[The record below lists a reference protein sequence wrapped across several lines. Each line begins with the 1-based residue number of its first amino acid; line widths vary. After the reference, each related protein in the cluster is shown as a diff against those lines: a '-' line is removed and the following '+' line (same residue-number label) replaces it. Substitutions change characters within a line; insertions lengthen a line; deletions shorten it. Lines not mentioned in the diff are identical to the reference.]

1 MIDHSPVK
9 SKEKGLF
16 FHSLQLLINSGVR
29 FTRSLGILAARS
41 RNIRFRRVLNTVV
54 YDMENR
60 GSSFSQA
67 IQKYPNVFVES
78 EVKMAYSGEI
88 SGRMEET
95 LESIARQLQK
105 NLEFEV
111 QLRSALMYPLTVLGA
126 IVLAIIAVMF
136 LVVPKFVFLFAE
148 FEGTLP
154 LSTRILIGMSDFF
167 RNYWW
172 FVLLVVVGSVVLF
185 RNWKSSGV
193 GQRLWD
199 EFTLQVPLFKALIN
213 DVQTVRITTNLAA
226 LIESSVPVPKA
237 LQILSEIMP
246 NVVVKEAVAEI
257 EQEVRTGKAIH
268 QSFTDKA
275 VFDPIIG
282 EMIEIGE
289 KGGRISETLKK
300 VGAQYELEVD
310 AQLKNL
316 TTLME
321 PLVIVLVGS
330 AVVFMAMAIMTPI
343 FKLQELVTASA

>member
-1 MIDHSPVK
+1 
-9 SKEKGLF
+9 
-16 FHSLQLLINSGVR
+16 
-29 FTRSLGILAARS
+29 
-41 RNIRFRRVLNTVV
+41 
-54 YDMENR
+54 
-60 GSSFSQA
+60 
-67 IQKYPNVFVES
+67 
-78 EVKMAYSGEI
+78 
-88 SGRMEET
+88 
-95 LESIARQLQK
+95 
-105 NLEFEV
+105 
-111 QLRSALMYPLTVLGA
+111 LGA